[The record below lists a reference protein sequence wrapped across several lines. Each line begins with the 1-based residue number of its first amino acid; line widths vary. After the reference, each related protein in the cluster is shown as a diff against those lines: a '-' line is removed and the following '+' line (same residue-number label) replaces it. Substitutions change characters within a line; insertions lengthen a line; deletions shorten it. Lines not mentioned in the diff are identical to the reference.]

1 MGMRKRWYQV
11 AALFVLGTVLFSV
24 IQFGVL
30 PQRAA
35 RQQAVAAAQNDALTH
50 DISAALPYQNLYLG
64 DVSNTVNLFYHLP
77 LYQTKTQ
84 FEIDSE
90 HLGLTVYYFATVDE
104 IGTATLR
111 RDLVYNAAAAM
122 ALIDNLQTI
131 RFELTGAEFV
141 FTREDL
147 QAALGGQPLG
157 ELLQGDTWR
166 QTVQQPLAE
175 DAFVDTFYSADTPK

>member
-1 MGMRKRWYQV
+1 MRKRWYQIGV
-11 AALFVLGTVLFSV
+11 LFVVGTVLFSV

-35 RQQAVAAAQNDALTH
+35 QQRAYAAAQNDALTH
-50 DISAALPYQNLYLG
+50 DITAALPYQSLYLG

-90 HLGLTVYYFATVDE
+90 HLGLTVYYFATVED
-104 IGTATLR
+104 IGTETLR

-122 ALIDNLQTI
+122 ALIDNLQII
-131 RFELTGAEFV
+131 RFELTDAEFV
-141 FTREDL
+141 FARADL
-147 QAALGGQPLG
+147 QATLGDQPLG
-157 ELLQGDTWR
+157 DLLQGDAW
-166 QTVQQPLAE
+166 QQAVQQPLADE
-175 DAFVDTFYSADTPK
+175 AFVETFYSTSAPK

>member
-1 MGMRKRWYQV
+1 M
-11 AALFVLGTVLFSV
+11 ALCVLGTVLFSV

-35 RQQAVAAAQNDALTH
+35 RQRAVAAEQNDALTH
-50 DISAALPYQNLYLG
+50 DINAALPYQSLYLG

-90 HLGLTVYYFATVDE
+90 HLGLTVYYFTTVDE

-141 FTREDL
+141 FTREAL
-147 QAALGGQPLG
+147 QTALGGSELG
-157 ELLQGDTWR
+157 ELLQGDAWR
-166 QTVQQPLAE
+166 QKVRQPLAE
-175 DAFVDTFYSADTPK
+175 DAFVDTFYSADGPK

>member
-1 MGMRKRWYQV
+1 MGMRKRWYQI
-11 AALFVLGTVLFSV
+11 AALFVLGIVLFSA
-24 IQFGVL
+24 IQFWVL

-35 RQQAVAAAQNDALTH
+35 QQRAYMAAQNDALTH

-90 HLGLTVYYFATVDE
+90 NLGLTVYYFATVDE
-104 IGTATLR
+104 IGGDTLR

-131 RFELTGAEFV
+131 RFELTGAEFA
-141 FTREDL
+141 FTREDV

-157 ELLQGDTWR
+157 ELLKGDAWR

-175 DAFVDTFYSADTPK
+175 DAFVNTFYSADPLK